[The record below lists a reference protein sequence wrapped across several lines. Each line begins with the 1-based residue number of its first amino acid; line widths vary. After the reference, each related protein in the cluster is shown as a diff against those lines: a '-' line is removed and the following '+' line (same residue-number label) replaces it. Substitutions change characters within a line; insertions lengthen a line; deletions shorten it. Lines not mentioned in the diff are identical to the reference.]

1 MSTPKF
7 AIIIEVKN
15 GKPVATAFNKTDAGQ
30 AVEQFVKLR
39 DEGKEAYLFQHPVAD
54 KRSKSKEQ
62 MDATSKATNQSE
74 SKREA
79 SKVESAKVRSE
90 AKSKAKTEEKPVSKN
105 SIEGVSMDAVD
116 IQ

>member
-15 GKPVATAFNKTDAGQ
+15 GKPVATAFNKTDAGD
-30 AVEQFVKLR
+30 AVEQFIKLR

-74 SKREA
+74 SKREV
-79 SKVESAKVRSE
+79 SKAETAKTKAKANE
-90 AKSKAKTEEKPVSKN
+90 AKAEKPVAKN
-105 SIEGVSMDAVD
+105 SIEGVSMGAVD